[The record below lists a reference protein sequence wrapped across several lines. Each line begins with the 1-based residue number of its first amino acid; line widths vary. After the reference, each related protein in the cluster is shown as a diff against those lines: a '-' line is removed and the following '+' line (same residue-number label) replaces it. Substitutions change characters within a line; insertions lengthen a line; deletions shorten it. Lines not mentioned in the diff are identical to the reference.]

1 VAKYKEWLEG
11 DKLILLEAWARDGL
25 SDEQIAKNMGIAKS
39 TFYEWKD
46 KYSEF
51 SNSLKRNKEIVD
63 IEVENAMHKKALGYD
78 VPIKKAFKVKET
90 IYENGK
96 KIKETEKIEYAEET
110 MHIPADT
117 TAQIYW
123 LKHRQRE
130 KWGEKETPNNN
141 DINERI
147 TNIAN
152 LLNNPQPNRSDDD
165 VQ

>member
-1 VAKYKEWLEG
+1 MAKIQEWLQE
-11 DKLILLEAWARDGL
+11 DKLILLEGWARDGL
-25 SDEQIAKNMGIAKS
+25 SLEQIAKNIGIAEK
-39 TFYEWKD
+39 TIYEWK
-46 KYSEF
+46 
-51 SNSLKRNKEIVD
+51 NKESKICEALKKGKEVAD
-63 IEVENAMHKKALGYD
+63 YEVENAVFKRAIGYTYEE
-78 VPIKKAFKVKET
+78 KT
-90 IYENGK
+90 YENGNLVK
-96 KIKETEKIEYAEET
+96 TVVKEVA
-110 MHIPADT
+110 PDT

-141 DINERI
+141 DVNERI